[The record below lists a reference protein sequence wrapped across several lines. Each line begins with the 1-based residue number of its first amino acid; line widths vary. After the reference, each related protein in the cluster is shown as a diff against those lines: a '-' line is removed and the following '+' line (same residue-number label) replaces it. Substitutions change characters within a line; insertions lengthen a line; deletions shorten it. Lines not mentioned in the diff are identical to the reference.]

1 MGIFNFVKAG
11 GKKFGSIVGTGPNVG
26 NLKKNKN
33 TIDKLIKTTDKYVV
47 GTADDKKL
55 SKELRKI
62 GSKSLQK
69 TDKILRKTKK
79 ADGGRIGRRLGG
91 GADMA
96 KRKTNV
102 QKIKETFAPKSKN
115 LKPVDKKKQ
124 KGLAKLPMEV
134 RNKMGYAAKGGR
146 A

>member
-1 MGIFNFVKAG
+1 MSIFNFVKAG

-69 TDKILRKTKK
+69 TDKILRKNKK
-79 ADGGRIGRRLGG
+79 DGGRMGLKKGSFPDHSGDGKITKKDIL
-91 GADMA
+91 MA
-96 KRKTNV
+96 KGVIPKT
-102 QKIKETFAPKSKN
+102 KSK
-115 LKPVDKKKQ
+115 KK
-124 KGLAKLPMEV
+124 V
-134 RNKMGYAAKGGR
+134 I
-146 A
+146 